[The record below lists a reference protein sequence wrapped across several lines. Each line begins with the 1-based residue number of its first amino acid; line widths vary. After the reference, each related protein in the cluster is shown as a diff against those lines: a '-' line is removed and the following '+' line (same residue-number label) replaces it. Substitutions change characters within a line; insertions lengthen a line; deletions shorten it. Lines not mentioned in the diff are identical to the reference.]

1 MKGRGI
7 LMKKYGLLGRNL
19 LHSLSP
25 EIHRELGNLRYDL
38 FQIEPEKLDEFFAK
52 RNFSGINVSFP
63 YKKDVIKYCD
73 VLTESA
79 QRIGSVDTIVVDED
93 GKLIGDN
100 SEYFGFCYMINKCGI
115 DVSGKN
121 VLVFGTGSNSFTVR
135 AVVEDMGAKKI
146 STVSQQAIADG
157 EDFYSYSDTDI
168 IINTTNIGMYPNNGA
183 TFLELGRFPNLC
195 GVMELV
201 NNPRRTRLICDAED
215 LNIPNSDG
223 LSMLVAQAYQT
234 EIKFGLLEPD
244 EELIKKTY
252 KTMSDRRKNIIIVGL
267 PGCGKTTIAKV
278 IAAKLGRPCID
289 VEKLISMKAG
299 MPLPTLYMAYG
310 ERYYREIETET
321 LKKITRNGGQVI
333 ACESGAI
340 LSKENQYYIR
350 QNGYVVWL
358 SRELSGLKFDG
369 VPLIRNFDALKRL
382 DEERSPI
389 YKFLA
394 DINVEVTDNI
404 EKTIYEII
412 EKIKIEP
419 TEAIED

>member
-1 MKGRGI
+1 MSN
-7 LMKKYGLLGRNL
+7 YGLLGRKL

-25 EIHRELGNLRYDL
+25 EIHRELGNASYDL
-38 FQIEPEKLDEFFAK
+38 FQLEPEQLDEFFEK
-52 RNFSGINVSFP
+52 RNFSGINVTFP

-73 VLTESA
+73 ALTESA
-79 QRIGSVDTIVVDED
+79 QKIGSVDTIVVDKN
-93 GKLIGDN
+93 GRLVGDN
-100 SEYFGFCYMINKCGI
+100 SEYFGFCFMINKCGI

-121 VLVFGTGSNSFTVR
+121 VLIFGTGSDSLTVK
-135 AVVEDMGAKKI
+135 AVVQDLGAQKIVSVSSQEIED
-146 STVSQQAIADG
+146 SSN
-157 EDFYSYSDTDI
+157 FYEYEDTDI
-168 IINTTNIGMYPNNGA
+168 IINTTANGMYPNNDMK
-183 TFLELGRFPNLC
+183 FVELGRFPNLC

-201 NNPRRTRLICDAED
+201 YNPRRTRLICDAED
-215 LNIPNSDG
+215 LDIPNSDG

-234 EIKFGLLEPD
+234 EIKFGLIEPD
-244 EELIKKTY
+244 EELIKTTY

-289 VEKLISMKAG
+289 VERLISMKAG
-299 MPLPTLYMAYG
+299 MPLSTLYMAYG

-340 LSKENQYYIR
+340 LSRENQYYIR

-369 VPLIRNFDALKRL
+369 VPLIRNFEAIKRL

-394 DINVEVTDNI
+394 DINVEVTDNV
-404 EKTIYEII
+404 EKTVYEII
-412 EKIKIEP
+412 EKINIKP
-419 TEAIED
+419 TETIED

>member
-1 MKGRGI
+1 MSN
-7 LMKKYGLLGRNL
+7 YGLLGRKL

-25 EIHRELGNLRYDL
+25 EIHRELGNASYDL
-38 FQIEPEKLDEFFAK
+38 FQLEPEQLDDFFEK
-52 RNFSGINVSFP
+52 RSFAGINVTFP

-79 QRIGSVDTIVVDED
+79 KKIGSVDTIVVDKD
-93 GKLIGDN
+93 GRLVGDN
-100 SEYFGFCYMINKCGI
+100 SEYFGFCFMINKCGI
-115 DVSGKN
+115 NVSGKN
-121 VLVFGTGSNSFTVR
+121 ILIFGTGSDSLTVQ
-135 AVVEDMGAKKI
+135 AVVKDLGAQKIVSVSSQEIED
-146 STVSQQAIADG
+146 STN
-157 EDFYSYSDTDI
+157 FYEYEDTDI
-168 IINTTNIGMYPNNGA
+168 IINTTANGMYPNNDMK
-183 TFLELGRFPNLC
+183 FVELGRFPRLC

-201 NNPRRTRLICDAED
+201 YNPRRTRLICDAED

-234 EIKFGLLEPD
+234 EIKFGLIEPNED
-244 EELIKKTY
+244 LIKTTY

-267 PGCGKTTIAKV
+267 PGCGKTTIGKV

-289 VEKLISMKAG
+289 VERLISMKAG
-299 MPLPTLYMAYG
+299 MPLSTLYMAYG

-340 LSKENQYYIR
+340 LSRENQYYIR

-404 EKTIYEII
+404 EKTVYEII
-412 EKIKIEP
+412 EKIKIKP
-419 TEAIED
+419 TETIED

>member
-1 MKGRGI
+1 MSN
-7 LMKKYGLLGRNL
+7 YGLLGRKL

-25 EIHRELGNLRYDL
+25 EIHRELGNASYDL
-38 FQIEPEKLDEFFAK
+38 FQLEPEQLDEFFEK
-52 RNFSGINVSFP
+52 RNFSGINVTFP

-73 VLTESA
+73 ALTESA
-79 QRIGSVDTIVVDED
+79 QKIGSVDTIVVDKN
-93 GKLIGDN
+93 GRLIGDN
-100 SEYFGFCYMINKCGI
+100 SEYFGFCFMINKCGI

-121 VLVFGTGSNSFTVR
+121 VLIFGTGSDSLTVK
-135 AVVEDMGAKKI
+135 AVVQDLGAQKIVSVSSQEIED
-146 STVSQQAIADG
+146 SSN
-157 EDFYSYSDTDI
+157 FYEYEDTDI
-168 IINTTNIGMYPNNGA
+168 IINTTANGMYPNNDMK
-183 TFLELGRFPNLC
+183 FVELGRFPNLC

-201 NNPRRTRLICDAED
+201 YNPRRTRLICDAED
-215 LNIPNSDG
+215 LDIPNSDG

-234 EIKFGLLEPD
+234 EIKFGLIEPD
-244 EELIKKTY
+244 EELIKTTY

-289 VEKLISMKAG
+289 VERLISMKAG
-299 MPLPTLYMAYG
+299 MPLSTLYMAYG

-340 LSKENQYYIR
+340 LSRENQYYIR

-369 VPLIRNFDALKRL
+369 VPLIRNFEAIKRL

-404 EKTIYEII
+404 EKTVYEII
-412 EKIKIEP
+412 EKINIKP
-419 TEAIED
+419 TETIED